1 MNSHLLPPRRRA
13 RPPADPIGYAARRLS
28 SLLAFAGAIVGVA
41 VVSLLEGVGVPILVA
56 MAIGLAALMGAGL
69 LSVMRARLPFGSEG

>member
-56 MAIGLAALMGAGL
+56 MAIGLALFVVAAMFAT
-69 LSVMRARLPFGSEG
+69 SVATPRH